1 MKILLIE
8 DNQNLCMT
16 IKSQLSKEG
25 FLVDVCNTGE
35 EAFLYAINPENDY
48 DLAIVDRM
56 LPVVDGLTIIKA
68 MREKDIQIPVI
79 IITGMSEL
87 NDKIEGLDNAAHFDH
102 NTHRHYHLLCT
113 ECQQV
118 FDIPA
123 DVLPMIDKNVAQ
135 KTGMM
140 IESYDISFRGICP
153 KCQNTNSKQ
162 EK

>member
-1 MKILLIE
+1 MIIIIDFNKVKDL
-8 DNQNLCMT
+8 
-16 IKSQLSKEG
+16 KYSKQRE
-25 FLVDVCNTGE
+25 LTLKTLQEYVIHPTADV
-35 EAFLYAINPENDY
+35 LYAKIKTKAPEIS
-48 DLAIVDRM
+48 LATVYRN
-56 LPVVDGLTIIKA
+56 LNLLAENGVIK
-68 MREKDIQIPVI
+68 
-79 IITGMSEL
+79 
-87 NDKIEGLDNAAHFDH
+87 KIEGLDNAAHFDH

>member
-1 MKILLIE
+1 MIIIIDFNKVKDLKYSKQRELILKTLQEYAIHP
-8 DNQNLCMT
+8 T
-16 IKSQLSKEG
+16 A
-25 FLVDVCNTGE
+25 DV
-35 EAFLYAINPENDY
+35 LYAKIKTKAPEIS
-48 DLAIVDRM
+48 LATVYRN
-56 LPVVDGLTIIKA
+56 LNLLAENGVIK
-68 MREKDIQIPVI
+68 
-79 IITGMSEL
+79 
-87 NDKIEGLDNAAHFDH
+87 KIEGLDNAAHFDH
-102 NTHRHYHLLCT
+102 NMHRHYHLLCT

>member
-1 MKILLIE
+1 MKYSKQRELILKTLQEYAIHP
-8 DNQNLCMT
+8 T
-16 IKSQLSKEG
+16 A
-25 FLVDVCNTGE
+25 DV
-35 EAFLYAINPENDY
+35 LYAKIKTKAPEIS
-48 DLAIVDRM
+48 LATVYRN
-56 LPVVDGLTIIKA
+56 LNLLAENGVIK
-68 MREKDIQIPVI
+68 
-79 IITGMSEL
+79 
-87 NDKIEGLDNAAHFDH
+87 KIEGLDNAAHFDH
-102 NTHRHYHLLCT
+102 NMHQHYHLLCT

>member
-1 MKILLIE
+1 MKYSKQRELILKTLQEYAIHP
-8 DNQNLCMT
+8 T
-16 IKSQLSKEG
+16 A
-25 FLVDVCNTGE
+25 DV
-35 EAFLYAINPENDY
+35 LYAKIKTKAPEIS
-48 DLAIVDRM
+48 LATVYRN
-56 LPVVDGLTIIKA
+56 LNLLAENGVIK
-68 MREKDIQIPVI
+68 
-79 IITGMSEL
+79 
-87 NDKIEGLDNAAHFDH
+87 KIEGLDNAAHFDH
-102 NTHRHYHLLCT
+102 NMRRHYHLLCT